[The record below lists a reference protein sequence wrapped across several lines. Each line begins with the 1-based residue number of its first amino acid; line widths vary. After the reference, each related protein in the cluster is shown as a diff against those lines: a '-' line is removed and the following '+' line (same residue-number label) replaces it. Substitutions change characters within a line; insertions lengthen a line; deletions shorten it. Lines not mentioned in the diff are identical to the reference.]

1 VTIAWI
7 GAPILHAAI
16 CGIRAG
22 PASTAIRAAL
32 AEARRLL
39 IPLEGGMNMT
49 KALKKIALNKQTIRV
64 LGSDE
69 LTRAAGG
76 WLGRPITVS
85 CPQALP
91 SDSRPETLS

>member
-1 VTIAWI
+1 
-7 GAPILHAAI
+7 
-16 CGIRAG
+16 
-22 PASTAIRAAL
+22 
-32 AEARRLL
+32 
-39 IPLEGGMNMT
+39 MNMT

-69 LTRAAGG
+69 LTQAAGG

-91 SDSRPETLS
+91 SDSRPETRS